1 MENIKTFG
9 VDTPEFKEAL
19 SKIPQT
25 LCDLLISQFNAK
37 PKALRRG
44 EIKDYT
50 ASEENE
56 KESHDASLDE
66 NIAIIDEETNED

>member
-1 MENIKTFG
+1 MENIKMFG
-9 VDTPEFKEAL
+9 ADTPEFEEAL

-50 ASEENE
+50 ATGESE
-56 KESHDASLDE
+56 KENLDTSLDE
-66 NIAIIDEETNED
+66 NIEIIDEETNED